1 VILATPAAKDKIGQS
16 MCAEKSDLNLFICM
30 LMYKK
35 WDVPNKSQGPVQ
47 RALLFASEL
56 SNRKHKDCRSVQPI
70 IAGKSSAQK
79 QSKVGL
85 EAQYESKKP
94 LCHASL
100 KMK

>member
-1 VILATPAAKDKIGQS
+1 VLRSQIRPVYLHVNVQ
-16 MCAEKSDLNLFICM
+16 EV
-30 LMYKK
+30 
-35 WDVPNKSQGPVQ
+35 DVPNKSRGPVQ

-70 IAGKSSAQK
+70 IAGKTSAQR
-79 QSKVGL
+79 QSKIGL